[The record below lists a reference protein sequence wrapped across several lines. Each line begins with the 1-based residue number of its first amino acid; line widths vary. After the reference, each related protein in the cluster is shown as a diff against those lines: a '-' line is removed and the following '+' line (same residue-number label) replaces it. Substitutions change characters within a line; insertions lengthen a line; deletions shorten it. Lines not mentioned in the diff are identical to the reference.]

1 MAICNLNS
9 VHSYMSCS
17 ATSTLTM
24 KEHEHRSERVKSL
37 DFHPTKPW
45 ILTSLHSG
53 TICIWNYQSQVIEK
67 SINVTES
74 PVRSA
79 KFVAHEQWI
88 VAGADDKF
96 IRVYKF
102 NSDEKIKE
110 FEAHTDY
117 IRSVVVHPTLP
128 YVLSAS
134 DDMLIKLWDWEK
146 DWACAQVFEGHSHY
160 VMQVAFNPRDTNT
173 FASASLDCT
182 VKIWDLDTRTP
193 TFTLEAHSKGVNCV
207 DFFANSDKAY
217 LISGSDDHDVKV
229 WDYEIKTCVQTLE
242 GHTHNVTTICVSPEV
257 PIIFT
262 GSEDGTVHAWHAMTF
277 RLENLLKY
285 ELGRAWAIGCIEG
298 SPKIV
303 IGCDEGTIMAKVM
316 CSHNW
321 DSVNHQIEEE
331 DSNE

>member
-1 MAICNLNS
+1 
-9 VHSYMSCS
+9 MSGEQQS
-17 ATSTLTM
+17 FTLKIE
-24 KEHEHRSERVKSL
+24 KEHEHRSQRVKSL

-79 KFVAHEQWI
+79 KFVAREQWI

-117 IRSVVVHPTLP
+117 IRSITVHPTLP

-134 DDMLIKLWDWEK
+134 DDTLIKLWDWEK

-285 ELGRAWAIGCIEG
+285 ELGRVWAIGCIEG

-321 DSVNHQIEEE
+321 DYVNHQIEEE